1 MTSVLFTLGRYFA
14 LWTLAL
20 LPPPSRLRTGWDP
33 HWSNVWGG
41 EVKQYWRSRLGCA
54 AYNASAVELQAEQ
67 RDCYDAA
74 FLWWSLPLIV
84 VLAEAL
90 FALVIP
96 SPES

>member
-41 EVKQYWRSRLGCA
+41 EVKQYWRGRLGCA
-54 AYNASAVELQAEQ
+54 PFNASAVELQVRVRVRVRARLGLGLGPGEG
-67 RDCYDAA
+67 
-74 FLWWSLPLIV
+74 
-84 VLAEAL
+84 EG
-90 FALVIP
+90 
-96 SPES
+96 EE